1 MDRTE
6 LLLALIVFL
15 LAALVYETGD
25 GTTPEFIVIPVLMI
39 LFIFPVY
46 VVGTVIIENIASG

>member
-6 LLLALIVFL
+6 LLLALIAFL

-25 GTTPEFIVIPVLMI
+25 GNTPEFIVIPVLMI
-39 LFIFPVY
+39 LFILPVY
-46 VVGTVIIENIASG
+46 VVGTVIIENIGSK

>member
-6 LLLALIVFL
+6 LLLALIAFL

-25 GTTPEFIVIPVLMI
+25 GNTPEFIVIPVLMI

-46 VVGTVIIENIASG
+46 VVGTVIIENIVSG

>member
-6 LLLALIVFL
+6 LLLALIAFL

-25 GTTPEFIVIPVLMI
+25 GNTPEFIVIPVLMI
-39 LFIFPVY
+39 LFILPVY
-46 VVGTVIIENIASG
+46 VVGTLIIENIVSG

>member
-6 LLLALIVFL
+6 LLLALIAFL

-25 GTTPEFIVIPVLMI
+25 GNTPEFIVFPVLMI
-39 LFIFPVY
+39 LFILPVY
-46 VVGTVIIENIASG
+46 VVGTAIIENIVSG

>member
-6 LLLALIVFL
+6 LFLALITFL

-25 GTTPEFIVIPVLMI
+25 GDTPEFIVIPVLMI

-46 VVGTVIIENIASG
+46 VVGTVVIENAVRG

>member
-6 LLLALIVFL
+6 SLLGLLVFL

-25 GTTPEFIVIPVLMI
+25 GHTPEFIAIPVLLI
-39 LFIFPVY
+39 LFLFPVY
-46 VVGTVIIENIASG
+46 LIGVVFIENIIGE

>member
-6 LLLALIVFL
+6 LFLALIVFL

-25 GTTPEFIVIPVLMI
+25 GQTPEFIVIPVMLI
-39 LFIFPVY
+39 LFLFPFYIAGSAIVEN
-46 VVGTVIIENIASG
+46 VVTE

>member
-6 LLLALIVFL
+6 LLLALVVFL

-25 GTTPEFIVIPVLMI
+25 GNTPEFVVIPVLMV
-39 LFIFPVY
+39 LFLLPLY
-46 VVGTVIIENIASG
+46 VSGALIIENVVS

>member
-6 LLLALIVFL
+6 LLLALIAFL

-25 GTTPEFIVIPVLMI
+25 GNTPEFIVIPVLMI
-39 LFIFPVY
+39 LFILPVS
-46 VVGTVIIENIASG
+46 VVGTLIIENIVSG

>member
-6 LLLALIVFL
+6 LLLALIAFL

-25 GTTPEFIVIPVLMI
+25 SNTPEFIVIPVLII
-39 LFIFPVY
+39 LFILPVY
-46 VVGTVIIENIASG
+46 VVGTTIIENIVSG

>member
-6 LLLALIVFL
+6 LLLALIAFL

-25 GTTPEFIVIPVLMI
+25 GTTPEFIVIPVMMV
-39 LFIFPVY
+39 LFVLPIY
-46 VVGTVIIENIASG
+46 VVGTVIIENSVRG

>member
-6 LLLALIVFL
+6 LLLALIAFL

-25 GTTPEFIVIPVLMI
+25 GNTPVFIVIPVLMI
-39 LFIFPVY
+39 LFMLPVY
-46 VVGTVIIENIASG
+46 VAGTAIIENIVSE